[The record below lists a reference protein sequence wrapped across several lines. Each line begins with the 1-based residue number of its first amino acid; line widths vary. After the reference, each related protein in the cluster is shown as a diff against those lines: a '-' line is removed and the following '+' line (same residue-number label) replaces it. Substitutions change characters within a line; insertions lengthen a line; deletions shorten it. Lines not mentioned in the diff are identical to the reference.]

1 MVLNDNMDCSSLGRM
16 YEVGTEESGTYSEFF
31 IETGKKDENNML

>member
-1 MVLNDNMDCSSLGRM
+1 MVLNDNMDCSSLVRM

-31 IETGKKDENNML
+31 IETGEKDENNML